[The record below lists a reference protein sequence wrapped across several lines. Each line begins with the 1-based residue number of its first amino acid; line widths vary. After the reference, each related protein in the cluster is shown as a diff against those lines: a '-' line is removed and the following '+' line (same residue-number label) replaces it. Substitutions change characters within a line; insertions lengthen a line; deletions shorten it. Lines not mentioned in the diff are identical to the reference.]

1 MPLASQRESNRIN
14 GLSWGHLS
22 KVCGLALRSRSRS
35 MRGRR
40 MSMDESGGGDLTNLT
55 GTGSSTPV
63 HQAAIWVLVQIG
75 LSER

>member
-14 GLSWGHLS
+14 GLSGGHLS

-40 MSMDESGGGDLTNLT
+40 MSMDESGGDGRRLAKKDYFNVRSIKSYLF
-55 GTGSSTPV
+55 PYW
-63 HQAAIWVLVQIG
+63 A
-75 LSER
+75 

>member
-40 MSMDESGGGDLTNLT
+40 MSMDESGGGELDQPDRNRLKV
-55 GTGSSTPV
+55 SM
-63 HQAAIWVLVQIG
+63 AAW
-75 LSER
+75 SR